1 MMRIAFAHYST
12 EDDIGGVS
20 TWLIRLASE
29 LRRQGWPVA
38 VLLPHT
44 GNHPARSTIASA
56 LRAAD
61 VEVVLQPQL
70 SSDNSAVLQTLDF
83 LNTWKPTVFLPQ
95 CQAAHYIAQLSLGD
109 KASPGH

>member
-1 MMRIAFAHYST
+1 MRIAFAHYST

-70 SSDNSAVLQTLDF
+70 SSDNSAVLQTLGF
-83 LNTWKPTVFLPQ
+83 FTPVPGG
-95 CQAAHYIAQLSLGD
+95 SLHRSSYRWATRPPLGTD
-109 KASPGH
+109 RAFR

>member
-1 MMRIAFAHYST
+1 MRIAFAHYST

-56 LRAAD
+56 GSPERCSPQPIGSSLR
-61 VEVVLQPQL
+61 P
-70 SSDNSAVLQTLDF
+70 
-83 LNTWKPTVFLPQ
+83 
-95 CQAAHYIAQLSLGD
+95 
-109 KASPGH
+109 